1 MIVNFNDNEPIYI
14 QIVRYFKQ
22 QIILGNYKS
31 GDEIPSRRELAA
43 TLKVNPNTVQRAYKE
58 MEDLGMIET
67 VRNFQSTITTN
78 VEKIQDIK
86 HEIINEAVDVFVKAI
101 KAINVD
107 KSEVMGILDEKWR
120 G

>member
-1 MIVNFNDNEPIYI
+1 MAINFNNNEPIYI
-14 QIVRYFKQ
+14 QIVKYFKE

-58 MEDLGMIET
+58 MEDLTMIET
-67 VRNFQSTITTN
+67 VRNFPSTITTN
-78 VEKIQDIK
+78 TEKIQDIK

-107 KSEVMGILDEKWR
+107 KSEVMSILEKKWKE
-120 G
+120 

>member
-1 MIVNFNDNEPIYI
+1 MSINFNTNEPIYI
-14 QIVRYFKQ
+14 QIVRYFKE
-22 QIILGNYKS
+22 QIILGKYKS

-78 VEKIQDIK
+78 TEKIQEIRND
-86 HEIINEAVDVFVKAI
+86 IINEAVDIFMNAI
-101 KAINVD
+101 KAINVN
-107 KSEVMGILDEKWR
+107 KSEVMNILEEKWKE
-120 G
+120 

>member
-1 MIVNFNDNEPIYI
+1 MSINFNTNEPIYI
-14 QIVRYFKQ
+14 QIVRYFKE

-78 VEKIQDIK
+78 TEKIQEIRND
-86 HEIINEAVDVFVKAI
+86 IINEAVDIFMNAI
-101 KAINVD
+101 KAINVN
-107 KSEVMGILDEKWR
+107 KSEVMNILEEKWKE
-120 G
+120 

>member
-1 MIVNFNDNEPIYI
+1 MSINFNTNEPIYI
-14 QIVRYFKQ
+14 QIVRYFKE

-78 VEKIQDIK
+78 TGKIQEIRND
-86 HEIINEAVDVFVKAI
+86 IINEAVDIFMNAI
-101 KAINVD
+101 KAINVN
-107 KSEVMGILDEKWR
+107 KSEVMNILEEKWKE
-120 G
+120 